1 MKWMKHRARVIV
13 ATGLLLVTISV
24 HGQERGLYP
33 VRPIRLIVPTTPGG
47 PPDVVARVIGE
58 KLAAA
63 VGQPVVIE
71 NRPGASGAIGLE
83 ALAKAVPDGYTLG
96 VIGMPFIAVTPNLV
110 AKLPYDTLKDFT
122 PIALVAWN
130 YNILV
135 VPAASP
141 ATSVAQLIAATK
153 AKPGTLRF
161 SSGGNGT
168 PAHLVGELLKRE
180 AKIEIL
186 HVPYK
191 GAPAAVGALFNGEAD
206 LMIGFVG
213 ALSTYI
219 KAGRLRA
226 LATSAPQ
233 RIAGYPE
240 LPTFVE
246 LGYSQVVMRDW
257 QGIFAPTGTA
267 QSIIDRLQMEIARA
281 TGAASVKERLEAL
294 GLELSGVGSQQAV
307 SRIKSDVQQWGRLI
321 RDLGIKA
328 D

>member
-1 MKWMKHRARVIV
+1 MNRSSRVIA
-13 ATGLLLVTISV
+13 ATGLLLAAISV

-63 VGQPVVIE
+63 LGQPVVID
-71 NRPGASGAIGLE
+71 NRPGASGAIGLG

-96 VIGMPFIAVTPNLV
+96 VIGMPFIAVTPSLI
-110 AKLPYDTLKDFT
+110 AKLPYDTIKDFT

-141 ATSVAQLIAATK
+141 ARSVAQLIAVTK

-168 PAHLVGELLKRE
+168 PAHLVAELLKRE

-191 GAPAAVGALFNGEAD
+191 GAPAAVGALLTGEAD

-213 ALSTYI
+213 ALSAYI
-219 KAGRLRA
+219 KADRLRA

-233 RIAGYPE
+233 RIAAYPE

-246 LGYSQVVMRDW
+246 LGYPQVVMRDW
-257 QGIFAPTGTA
+257 QGVFAPTGTPR
-267 QSIIDRLQMEIARA
+267 SIIDRLQMEIARA
-281 TGAASVKERLEAL
+281 TGTASVKERLEAL

-307 SRIKSDVQQWGRLI
+307 TQIKSDVQQWSQLI